1 MKTGPKTI
9 TDDIIETEDVQEEG
23 FLIMSKDLRSVDK
36 KRINHMQTLVEK
48 DIAKAEKWYVHSV
61 LAQCF
66 LPYRDQKDKTH
77 WHKENGN
84 IALTVT
90 ADTVKDENGKFRVL
104 GLPFGAK
111 PRLFL
116 SKIQTEAIRNQ
127 SPVIPVESSMSG
139 MMKELG
145 FSVTGGTIRSFKEQA
160 SRLAAC
166 RFRIITNTK
175 EQGGTR
181 SRIQNTD
188 LFKEFELWFPT
199 HPDQETH
206 WPTEIILTNEFYENL
221 KEHAIPYHFEG
232 LRKIQNN
239 SRAIDI
245 YLWMTQR
252 LHRIPRDR
260 PLFLG
265 MPILFEMFGGGINNP
280 KNFTVHF
287 KASLLAAQ
295 TAYPDARVEESKGG
309 YVFKFSPSPIPKVMI
324 NCSG

>member
-1 MKTGPKTI
+1 MTQK
-9 TDDIIETEDVQEEG
+9 
-23 FLIMSKDLRSVDK
+23 LRAIDN
-36 KRINHMQTLVEK
+36 KRIQHVQQLVNVDPSKKET
-48 DIAKAEKWYVHSV
+48 WYVHSV

-66 LPYRDQKDKTH
+66 LPYRDQKDQMH
-77 WHKENGN
+77 WHKKNGN
-84 IALTVT
+84 ISLTVT
-90 ADTVKDENGKFRVL
+90 ADLVDDGKEEPKIL

-111 PRLFL
+111 PRLFM

-127 SPVIPVESSMSG
+127 SPVIPLDNSMSG

-145 FSVTGGTIRSFKEQA
+145 FSVTGKTIRSFKEQV

-166 RFRIITNTK
+166 RFRIITNMK

-199 HPDQETH
+199 HSDHGTH
-206 WPTEIILTNEFYENL
+206 WPTEIVLTDEFYENL
-221 KEHAIPYHFEG
+221 KEHAIPYDFEG
-232 LRKIQNN
+232 LRRIQNN

-245 YLWMTQR
+245 FLWMTQR
-252 LHRIPRDR
+252 LHRIPKNK

-265 MPILFEMFGGGINNP
+265 MPILFEMFGGGINNA
-280 KNFTVHF
+280 KNFSVHF

-295 TAYPDARVEESKGG
+295 TAYPDARIEESKGG
-309 YVFKFSPSPIPKVMI
+309 YMFKFSPSPIPKVKI
-324 NCSG
+324 SCCG